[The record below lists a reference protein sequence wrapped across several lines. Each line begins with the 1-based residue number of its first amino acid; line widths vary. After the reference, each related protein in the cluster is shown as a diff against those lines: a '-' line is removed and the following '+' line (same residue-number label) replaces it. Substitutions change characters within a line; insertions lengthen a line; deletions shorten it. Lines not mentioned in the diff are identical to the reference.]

1 METDFV
7 NCYMPPTDVHAPQCA
22 YNEYIIEHESTV
34 KPSDS
39 CIYLASTRVLRLG
52 NTTCPGPRSEGL
64 SSVRFQA
71 LA

>member
-7 NCYMPPTDVHAPQCA
+7 NFYMTRTSVNVQC
-22 YNEYIIEHESTV
+22 IVEHESTA
-34 KPSDS
+34 KFIDS
-39 CIYLASTRVLRLG
+39 CIYLTSTRVLRLG